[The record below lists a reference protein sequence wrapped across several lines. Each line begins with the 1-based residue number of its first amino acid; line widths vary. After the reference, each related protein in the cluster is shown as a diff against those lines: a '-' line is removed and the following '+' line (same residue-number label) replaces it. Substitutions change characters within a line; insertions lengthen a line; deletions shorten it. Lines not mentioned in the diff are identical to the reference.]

1 LEKKLLI
8 VGAYFKIIL
17 ILDKIKIYSVQILLD
32 KYFKIAL
39 KGERCL
45 FIEFFSY
52 FICLSFQM
60 QLLFGKLNIP
70 IESLRI
76 IEESSASP
84 DEMQTN
90 FGYLDECGNPKS
102 ITSNVGA

>member
-1 LEKKLLI
+1 
-8 VGAYFKIIL
+8 
-17 ILDKIKIYSVQILLD
+17 
-32 KYFKIAL
+32 
-39 KGERCL
+39 
-45 FIEFFSY
+45 
-52 FICLSFQM
+52 M

-90 FGYLDECGNPKS
+90 FGYIDECGNSKS
-102 ITSNVGA
+102 ITNNVWAYN